1 MLSNPVI
8 GDKVFGFLH
17 LKDLKSAA
25 LVCRDFKTFLDCR
38 KFWRQ
43 AEIRIRQDVL
53 SSDRIQNIGNFV
65 VDRKTGVEALLV
77 LLRFLLDKSE
87 DCVLEHIRF
96 VLTDLSPL
104 TIPTLASAVCTVR
117 EVSFNT
123 SVLSTSQVQE
133 VMTSVSLSPR
143 LVVRKLNMCGQDM
156 SEVSADTIAT
166 AVCRLEDV
174 NLRSCD
180 LTPMQLNLL
189 FRTISQGHKIR
200 IRRLDLIFNDLSEV
214 DPCVLA
220 SSLRRLESVAIDDN
234 EITTE
239 QIKAFF
245 KGLVRSSDIGGCSS
259 FNLKKLD
266 IRNYDLSGLTPDM
279 IGAALVKFEEVN
291 ISDTHLTPHHLAAVF
306 QTITTSPIVRLVRLD
321 CSKND
326 VSSVPGDLLT
336 DAVSRLETVNMS
348 HTRLNQAQLLTLCKR
363 VADNP
368 GSMRTLKLGHTPDLV
383 LITPQILAG
392 AVCRLEEMSLSAWDT
407 TELTVEQLDYLCT
420 AITECSSLRLRSLEL
435 SSQDLSDI
443 TPDTLA
449 LAVCCLEDVDLY
461 DTKLTTRQLDTL
473 FNVILDCKDLKL
485 RRLDLAKNDLGG
497 VEPGKLGAALCRV
510 VDVDLEYTEITSDS
524 IRSLARVITEQSVQ
538 LRYLNLRDNEDSDN
552 VKQDILDSIIMR
564 LARFEYEC
572 DLHD

>member
-38 KFWRQ
+38 KFWRH

-117 EVSFNT
+117 EVSFFT
-123 SVLSTSQVQE
+123 SQLSTSQVQE

-200 IRRLDLIFNDLSEV
+200 IRRLDLTFNDLSEV

-220 SSLRRLESVAIDDN
+220 SSLRRCESVDVDD
-234 EITTE
+234 EAITTE
-239 QIKAFF
+239 QIKAIF

-383 LITPQILAG
+383 LVTPHILAG
-392 AVCRLEEMSLSAWDT
+392 AVCRLEEMSLST
-407 TELTVEQLDYLCT
+407 VTVEQLDYLCT
-420 AITECSSLRLRSLEL
+420 AITECSSLRLRSLVL
-435 SSQDLSDI
+435 SYQDLSDI

-449 LAVCCLEDVDLY
+449 LAVCYLEDVDLY

-485 RRLDLAKNDLGG
+485 RRLNLANNDLGG

-510 VDVDLEYTEITSDS
+510 VDVNLEYTEITSDS

-538 LRYLNLRDNEDSDN
+538 LRYLNLRDNEDFDN
-552 VKQDILDSIIMR
+552 VKQDVLDSIIMR
-564 LARFEYEC
+564 LVRFKY
-572 DLHD
+572 